1 MMLVVPLGHAQQTK
15 FTIQQAVEIGLEKN
29 PAKKLAV
36 ADIAMTEAT
45 RKQSLSPFLP
55 QISFA
60 EAFTRGNDPVY
71 VFGTKLRQQ
80 NFQASD
86 FALNTLNR
94 PTPINNF
101 KMSFDGRWTAFDS
114 LRTQFERKR
123 ASLLK
128 DSASA
133 AEGRTDQEIIYAVVS
148 KYESVMIAA
157 REVEVAQHA
166 VETAQALQTLS
177 RNRVDNGLAVEADV
191 LSAQVNLA
199 TRQQELIRARG
210 MHSTAWIELEAAM
223 GVSLPQGADTLEP
236 LGEHMFSASQLADEV
251 AQALKNRADLRSLAI
266 QSSSQQMAVKS
277 AKSEFGPR
285 VDVFGSWQTDGETIA
300 ATSGNNWIAGAEIR
314 IDLVPF
320 EKRTRLQ
327 QEKAGLMRAQAGEES
342 ARSMVRVEVSRAYY
356 DHQSASQMV
365 GVSRTAMAQAAES
378 LRILENRY
386 EAGLATFTDVLRA
399 EDADRQSQAAYWRA
413 VYRSAVSYASLR
425 LATGTLNQDQV
436 VNFQ

>member
-1 MMLVVPLGHAQQTK
+1 MMWAVPAVHAQQTK
-15 FTIQQAVEIGLEKN
+15 FTLQQAVEIGLEKN
-29 PAKKLAV
+29 PAKKLAA
-36 ADIAMTEAT
+36 ADIAMAEAT
-45 RKQSLSPFLP
+45 RKQSLSPLLP

-123 ASLLK
+123 VSLLK

-133 AEGRTDQEIIYAVVS
+133 SEGRTDQEIIYAVVS

-177 RNRVDNGLAVEADV
+177 RNRVDTGLAVEADV

-199 TRQQELIRARG
+199 TRQQELIQARG
-210 MHSTAWIELEAAM
+210 MHSTAWVELEAAM
-223 GVSLPQGADTLEP
+223 GVSLSQGPDTLE
-236 LGEHMFSASQLADEV
+236 
-251 AQALKNRADLRSLAI
+251 
-266 QSSSQQMAVKS
+266 
-277 AKSEFGPR
+277 
-285 VDVFGSWQTDGETIA
+285 
-300 ATSGNNWIAGAEIR
+300 TSGRAHI
-314 IDLVPF
+314 F
-320 EKRTRLQ
+320 RLPI
-327 QEKAGLMRAQAGEES
+327 GR
-342 ARSMVRVEVSRAYY
+342 
-356 DHQSASQMV
+356 
-365 GVSRTAMAQAAES
+365 
-378 LRILENRY
+378 
-386 EAGLATFTDVLRA
+386 
-399 EDADRQSQAAYWRA
+399 
-413 VYRSAVSYASLR
+413 
-425 LATGTLNQDQV
+425 
-436 VNFQ
+436 